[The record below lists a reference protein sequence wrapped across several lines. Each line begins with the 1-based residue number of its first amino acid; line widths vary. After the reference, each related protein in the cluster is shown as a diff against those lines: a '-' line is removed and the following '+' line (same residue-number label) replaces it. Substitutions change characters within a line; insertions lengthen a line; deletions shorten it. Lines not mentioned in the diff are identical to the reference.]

1 MVSKFSIVAIAA
13 TLAVG
18 TVFGAAKTGSYEG
31 SAAGLKG
38 SQKVTLVGEYDPD
51 DKTYSEYSGV
61 YYMKV
66 TISKGSSYSIWTD
79 PNEDVSLDVYTNNDD
94 AWVDFDGDALD
105 DGTQYTRLSA
115 GSWYEDDPSKV
126 VFYVLVSGDIGTSV
140 GVYSQSSWRSFVPPG
155 DEDNKYH
162 LSFSESAKTFSSS
175 FLDDD
180 SYWMSAT
187 LSKGRMYRI
196 RTEGGTVADPTEFI
210 IESDADTYEVY
221 PDPEYAADTNN
232 SAFVFR
238 PIITSS
244 SATYQFRVV
253 GTAGKDFVLHYQLL
267 KSRKIADHP
276 SIALDAVGYEATFA
290 PGREIASWDY
300 ADSIIDEQLFSINLA
315 KGERWVF
322 ETEGAAVP
330 LKMVVYD
337 SKENILAENQT
348 LDGVGYDVRAAVEA
362 TAAGKYYVGVCES
375 EVGPGEATSGG
386 VVTIRARAVSALE
399 GDPDEFDSLDDT
411 VEGATG
417 LEVLPGN
424 EESHPAEAG
433 LQHGP
438 HRLSATDWADTFVIA
453 ARKGITYRVGMSF
466 VDIEDMSPLP
476 LRCEV
481 FTVAGTKE
489 TSVAQA
495 ELGGVFGGYVEFTA
509 SANAAYYVRFTVA
522 GGKSLDYPAY
532 NVSSVAYQAGGGL
545 GILTVDMPGSSGATW
560 SLGSESVKYPAG
572 SSVLVSGTQLVKFT
586 APSGYKVSDVV
597 VGGVSYGAVASVSA
611 KVDPGTAPTV
621 VSAKCSDT
629 FDPKDDVAAGATA
642 LSVKNVDTVYAKRT
656 LWEEDKADYFSLTG
670 TDGYLYDFALRGVEG
685 DAVFSIVN
693 DDLGV
698 LVEDV
703 TSVSQFEMP
712 KTKSKYFIVVSHG
725 TEAATG
731 GAYSLA
737 GKFANVGAIK
747 FAKTAVSAKES
758 AASVAITVNRTAK
771 DGYVRVKY
779 GTVAG
784 TAKPGIDYIAQ
795 NGVLEWANGDNKAKT
810 ITVSLLPDLV
820 PVYEGNK
827 AFSVQL
833 EPMPEDE
840 RVAGEY
846 PALVVG
852 GDVCAVTLTEVSKAG
867 TTAADAYAKLA
878 PKLATVKTEM
888 VPLETGTFYGV
899 LEEDGSSLT
908 NGLPALASVTLTAST
923 AKPSALSAKV
933 ALAGKTYTF
942 SAKGWDD
949 GDDEGTVRKEF
960 ILAQKVNSID
970 EETGKTVSV
979 TVTNTLVVTVASGA
993 TDTDGDWLRAGGSAE
1008 LVMNVPDANNKG
1020 YQEEIVY
1027 RGEIFRNNAKIQD
1040 YLTAVTNFTGY
1051 YTVALAPECVSSADG
1066 IPAGNGYITLTIDNK
1081 GTVKAAGMLADG
1093 TTKPSI
1099 SATACALVE
1108 DKFSANGWSMLVPL
1122 FMAKSPLVFGGTL
1135 RLYADESGQVVVDS
1149 TRPLVWNN
1157 DNAKLTYVGEEGYRI
1172 LLDPVGGWYD
1182 KVVNLQAYYQNYAF
1196 EVSTAE
1202 ITEFPSEALTA
1213 GYRFVTDVEPNGTA
1227 VDLAGDA
1234 FSVVKKSLVKNG
1246 SLYDLVGSVNPCNV
1260 RVKLARATG
1269 LVSGSFSLWSE
1280 TEDGAKQKE
1289 VAGPKH
1295 FGVLVLARDAFSPL
1309 AEDVI
1314 SAGFFTRSVKVSDY
1328 NEATKKTTTRS
1339 WTASLPFNLVG
1350 IDQGDVDWWADDWG
1364 EQPID

>member
-31 SAAGLKG
+31 SAAALKG
-38 SQKVTLVGEYDPD
+38 SQRVTLVGEYDPD
-51 DKTYSEYSGV
+51 DKTYSDYSGV

-79 PNEDVSLDVYTNNDD
+79 PNEDISLDVYTNNED
-94 AWVDFDGDALD
+94 AWVYFDSDFLD
-105 DGTQYTRLSA
+105 DGTQYARLSA
-115 GSWYEDDPSKV
+115 ADWYEDDPSKV

-489 TSVAQA
+489 TSVAQD

-731 GAYSLA
+731 GAYSLV

-960 ILAQKVNSID
+960 ILARKVNSID

-1182 KVVNLQAYYQNYAF
+1182 KVVNLQAYYLNYAF

-1227 VDLAGDA
+1227 VDLSGDV
-1234 FSVVKKSLVKNG
+1234 FSTAKKVLAKNG
-1246 SLYDLVGSVNPCNV
+1246 GLYDLVGGVNPCNV
-1260 RVKLARATG
+1260 QVKLARATG
-1269 LVSGSFSLWSE
+1269 LVTGSFSLWSE

-1289 VAGPKH
+1289 ITGIKH
-1295 FGVLVLARDAFSPL
+1295 NGVLLLARDAFSSLSDEVL
-1309 AEDVI
+1309 A
-1314 SAGFFTRSVKVSDY
+1314 AGFCTKAVKVFDY
-1328 NEATKKTTTRS
+1328 NESTKKTTTRS
-1339 WTASLPFNLVG
+1339 WTFSLPFNLVG
-1350 IDQGDVDWWADDWG
+1350 VDQGEIDWWADDWG